1 MIIQNTGT
9 CFDLFSLFSYM
20 YANYRLTLH
29 SFEKISKKDLFH
41 QKNPIDEFED
51 KNRPCILVYIF
62 WLNAKIIEKIQYP
75 QTYNVFLNP
84 KTLIATYEK
93 K

>member
-1 MIIQNTGT
+1 MTAIIKLSCHKYTVN
-9 CFDLFSLFSYM
+9 
-20 YANYRLTLH
+20 
-29 SFEKISKKDLFH
+29 SFISCWVL
-41 QKNPIDEFED
+41 NIDEFED